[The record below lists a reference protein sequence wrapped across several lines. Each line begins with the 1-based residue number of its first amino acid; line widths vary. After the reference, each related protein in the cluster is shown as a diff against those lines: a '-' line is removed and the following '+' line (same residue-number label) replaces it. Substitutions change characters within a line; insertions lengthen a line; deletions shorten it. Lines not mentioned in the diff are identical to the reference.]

1 MAQGRGYG
9 RDLGYGRDFGYD
21 RGFRGGPRGGYDR
34 GFARGRYDRAYG
46 AEGGFAPSP
55 FPFVPF
61 GYDPMMGPMS
71 WPMPLP
77 YGANMRAANPGFG
90 YDRGYRVPPR
100 RSPAYGQGGD
110 RALRAWAD
118 RFGYDV
124 EFSIPPRHR
133 PRR

>member
-1 MAQGRGYG
+1 MAYRRGYG
-9 RDLGYGRDFGYD
+9 YDREFPRGYD
-21 RGFRGGPRGGYDR
+21 RGFRGGPPN
-34 GFARGRYDRAYG
+34 RYDRAFG
-46 AEGGFAPSP
+46 RRDGGYSGPMAFTP

-71 WPMPLP
+71 WPMP
-77 YGANMRAANPGFG
+77 YGANMGAASPGFR

-100 RSPAYGQGGD
+100 QSPTYGRGGD
-110 RALRAWAD
+110 RALRAWAE
-118 RFGYDV
+118 RYGYDV